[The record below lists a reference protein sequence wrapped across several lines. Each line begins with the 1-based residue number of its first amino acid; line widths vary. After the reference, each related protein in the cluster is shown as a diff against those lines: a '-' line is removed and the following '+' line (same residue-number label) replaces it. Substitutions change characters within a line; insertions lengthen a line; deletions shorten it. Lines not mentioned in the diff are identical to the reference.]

1 MIEITTDF
9 RNRVIESL
17 VAARQNYDGS
27 DAAFAKKHGL
37 NASIYSRIKN
47 GDTDRVLRPEQW
59 LNLGR
64 LLDVSPSE
72 RRWNMAR
79 TEVFT
84 IIEEEVRFCQEFHKS
99 RIFVDDCAIGKTYS
113 AKYLSRTLKNCFYI
127 DASQCKTKILFARA
141 LAKCIGADSA
151 GTYAEVKQNIKYY
164 LNAMPNP
171 IVIIDEAG
179 DIDYAAFVD
188 LKEYWNATDGA
199 CGWYLMGADGLQ
211 AKIKAGI
218 KRRTSSYREVFSRF
232 SDKFSYA
239 VPKGKTDRIAFYR
252 KLITDVLSVNMDD
265 KSKLPA
271 IVNKCLQTDNQE
283 GEATGL
289 RRAESLL
296 ILLQ

>member
-1 MIEITTDF
+1 MLEITSDF
-9 RNRVIESL
+9 RNRVAEAL
-17 VAARQNYDGS
+17 LAARRNYDGS

-47 GDTDRVLRPEQW
+47 GETDRVLRPEQW
-59 LNLGR
+59 LSLGR
-64 LLDVSPSE
+64 LLDVSPTE

-79 TEVFT
+79 TDVFRV
-84 IIEEEVRFCQEFHKS
+84 IEEEVRFCQEFHKS

-113 AKYLSRTLKNCFYI
+113 ARYLSRTLKNCFYI
-127 DASQCKTKILFARA
+127 DASQCKTKILFART
-141 LAKCIGADSA
+141 LAKCIGADNA
-151 GTYAEVKQNIKYY
+151 GTYSEVKQNIKYY
-164 LNAMPNP
+164 LNVMPNP
-171 IVIIDEAG
+171 VVIIDEAG
-179 DIDYAAFVD
+179 DLDYAAFVD

-199 CGWYLMGADGLQ
+199 CGWYLMGADGFASKLR
-211 AKIKAGI
+211 AGI

-239 VPKGKTDRIAFYR
+239 VPRGRSERIAFYR
-252 KLITDVLSVNMDD
+252 KLITDVLSVNMEDR
-265 KSKLPA
+265 SKLPA
-271 IVNKCLQTDNQE
+271 IVNKCLQTDNAD

>member
-1 MIEITTDF
+1 M
-9 RNRVIESL
+9 
-17 VAARQNYDGS
+17 
-27 DAAFAKKHGL
+27 
-37 NASIYSRIKN
+37 
-47 GDTDRVLRPEQW
+47 
-59 LNLGR
+59 
-64 LLDVSPSE
+64 
-72 RRWNMAR
+72 
-79 TEVFT
+79 
-84 IIEEEVRFCQEFHKS
+84 
-99 RIFVDDCAIGKTYS
+99 
-113 AKYLSRTLKNCFYI
+113 
-127 DASQCKTKILFARA
+127 
-141 LAKCIGADSA
+141 AKCIGADSA